1 MTVTLK
7 GSATG
12 SFFSNHDPLYAWAH
26 DLHGGTLIGDTGGP
40 TSLARREMTATG
52 TTSCE
57 TTLPCGADWRAVAM
71 RWAWCKEGA
80 GTGNVI
86 FQVRY
91 GLWYPLLGTSATALS
106 LTTVAIP
113 AASVGSGAAGTS
125 FYALPTETSAIAT
138 PVDGFIGTSPILSV
152 SVDRLGDDA
161 SDTYASS
168 VGLVVVT
175 FTRVD

>member
-12 SFFSNHDPLYAWAH
+12 SYFSNHDPLYAWAH
-26 DLHGGTLIGDTGGP
+26 DIHGGTLLGDTGGP
-40 TSLARREMTATG
+40 TSLARREMTAAG
-52 TTSCE
+52 TTTCE
-57 TTLPCGADWRAVAM
+57 TTLPVGADWRAVAM
-71 RWAWCKEGA
+71 RWGWCKEA
-80 GTGNVI
+80 TGTGNVI

-113 AASVGSGAAGTS
+113 AAAAPANPAGAS
-125 FYALPTETSAIAT
+125 RYELPTETSALAT

-152 SVDRLGDDA
+152 SVDRLGDDVG
-161 SDTYASS
+161 DTYAGSI
-168 VGLVVVT
+168 GLVVIT